1 MDFESELP
9 RNLQIGLR
17 QMAEALDAAK
27 LPYALIGG
35 IAVGYRSRPRFTKD
49 IDFVLG
55 IPQIKLPALLD
66 DLHGREFVFET
77 EKTIEDWTKHHLT
90 MMNYRGVRIDW
101 LKPIL
106 SVYKHVIDTAKV
118 ESWQGYSF
126 SIASP
131 ECLILTKLIAFRGQ
145 DQADIE
151 ALVAANRAQLDLAY
165 IRSEW
170 AAIAS
175 EDDPRMQRFLEMV
188 KKFDKPV

>member
-49 IDFVLG
+49 IDFLLG

-66 DLHGREFVFET
+66 DLHGRGFVFET
-77 EKTIEDWTKHHLT
+77 EKTIAEWTKYHLT
-90 MMNYRGVRIDW
+90 KMDFHGVRIDW
-101 LKPIL
+101 LKPVL
-106 SVYKHVIDTAKV
+106 PVYKHVIDTAKV
-118 ESWQGYSF
+118 ESWKGYSI
-126 SIASP
+126 SIASL
-131 ECLILTKLIAFRGQ
+131 ECLIVTKLIAFRGQ
-145 DQADIE
+145 DQGDIE
-151 ALVAANRAQLDLAY
+151 ALIAANRGQLDLAF

-170 AAIAS
+170 ATIAP

-188 KKFDKPV
+188 RKLDKPA